1 MYDSANCVKTKGVII
16 IPVKFRSGRELLAL
30 KCFII
35 FYTQMFSSFENWDIQ
50 DLTLSIFFFQR
61 MRRITLIVRTKFLL
75 RNFQTKR
82 VIMKIAMMKIFNN
95 CIADRLHNYFPFNE
109 SSSLYCFKKILA

>member
-1 MYDSANCVKTKGVII
+1 MKTKGVII

-50 DLTLSIFFFQR
+50 DLTLSIFFFSADE
-61 MRRITLIVRTKFLL
+61 M
-75 RNFQTKR
+75 
-82 VIMKIAMMKIFNN
+82 NN
-95 CIADRLHNYFPFNE
+95 IDSEDEVFAEELPDKE
-109 SSSLYCFKKILA
+109 SDYEDSDDEDI